1 MRCGRGG
8 ARHLRRGEA
17 DGEEDRGA
25 ARDDALAGENCED
38 SGGVLRD
45 GEEHGR
51 VAVVLEAHGL
61 VGGVARVARGEG
73 EAAVGEERFRY
84 EVLAARSEGVA
95 ARGEGE
101 APRQS
106 ERLLSHESEG
116 SHRLERTKRL
126 EGLGV
131 VLPVGVRAE
140 LHLERRR
147 RLWKDVRLK
156 RRHRE
161 HGARLARVRVRDH
174 PLDRHLTVSAVEE
187 ADRLLLADPKAGEE
201 R

>member
-1 MRCGRGG
+1 M
-8 ARHLRRGEA
+8 
-17 DGEEDRGA
+17 
-25 ARDDALAGENCED
+25 
-38 SGGVLRD
+38 
-45 GEEHGR
+45 
-51 VAVVLEAHGL
+51 

-73 EAAVGEERFRY
+73 EAAVGEQRFRY

-106 ERLLSHESEG
+106 ERLLSHESER
-116 SHRLERTKRL
+116 SHRLERTERL
-126 EGLGV
+126 EGLRV
-131 VLPVGVRAE
+131 VLPVRVRAE

-161 HGARLARVRVRDH
+161 GSGVRCG
-174 PLDRHLTVSAVEE
+174 SS
-187 ADRLLLADPKAGEE
+187 GS
-201 R
+201 